1 MKNQM
6 PLKPK
11 NPEKLAAN
19 DIEREQMILE
29 HLKQVESIAKR
40 ICRKIPACIELD
52 DLVSAGILGLIN
64 AIEKFDPEHGVKLKT
79 FAEHRIRGAILDSL
93 RDLDWAPRDL
103 RHKNRNMQT
112 VCSSLEQRLGRAAT
126 DEEKSDAMGIN
137 LNELHRLTDGIE
149 RMQVRSLETMLH
161 SEDSK
166 NTELNNCVADSSGN
180 CPSEA
185 YEKHEMRTIMDAAI
199 DDLPKRERMVVYLYY
214 YEQITMAQIAKIM
227 GVNESRISQ
236 VHARAMQRLRMRL
249 HSMHSAA

>member
-1 MKNQM
+1 MKSQKTV
-6 PLKPK
+6 KPGK
-11 NPEKLAAN
+11 PGKRAK
-19 DIEREQMILE
+19 DMEREQKILE

-40 ICRKIPACIELD
+40 ICRKIPACIELE
-52 DLVSAGILGLIN
+52 DLISAGILGLIK

-112 VCSSLEQRLGRAAT
+112 VCGTLEQRLGRAAT

-137 LNELHRLTDGIE
+137 LSELHRLTDCIE
-149 RMQVRSLETMLH
+149 RMHVRSLETMLH
-161 SEDSK
+161 SED
-166 NTELNNCVADSSGN
+166 NGTTGLGN
-180 CPSEA
+180 RVVDYTCKCPSEV

-199 DDLPKRERMVVYLYY
+199 EDLPKRERMVVCLYY
-214 YEQITMAQIAKIM
+214 YEQINMAQIAEIM

-249 HSMHSAA
+249 HSVHTAA

>member
-1 MKNQM
+1 VKSRM
-6 PLKPK
+6 PLI
-11 NPEKLAAN
+11 PEIPVKRLN
-19 DIEREQMILE
+19 DVERDQMILE

-40 ICRKIPACIELD
+40 ICRKIPGCIELD
-52 DLVSAGILGLIN
+52 DLISAGILGLIN
-64 AIEKFDPEHGVKLKT
+64 AIEKFNPEQGVKLKT

-112 VCSSLEQRLGRAAT
+112 VCGSLEQRLGRAAT
-126 DEEKSDAMGIN
+126 DEEKCDAMGIN
-137 LNELHRLTDGIE
+137 LNELHRLTDCIE
-149 RMQVRSLETMLH
+149 RMHVGSLETMLYC
-161 SEDSK
+161 ED
-166 NTELNNCVADSSGN
+166 NNITALDNCVADSSGS

-199 DDLPKRERMVVYLYY
+199 DDLPKRERMVVSLYY
-214 YEQITMAQIAKIM
+214 YEQITMAQIAIIM

-249 HSMHSAA
+249 HSLHSAA